1 MDSLNLNKLLNQFL
15 DWNITFILYCGN
27 ALLTDLYKFK
37 ENVLNNGRTI
47 NNSILGTIRCQ
58 YSGKN
63 KRFVT

>member
-15 DWNITFILYCGN
+15 DWKITFILYYGN